1 MDWKYTMND
10 STKKTTTDNT
20 TKNDNYI
27 NAEFKGNI
35 MIQYNYI
42 YKELKARTMFGIV
55 LFW

>member
-1 MDWKYTMND
+1 MND
-10 STKKTTTDNT
+10 STKKTTTDST

-55 LFW
+55 LF